1 MGYED
6 RFRRLI
12 EALDLSPGTDRT
24 LLRLMLLG
32 ALNATQT
39 WHRRGG
45 GRADAA
51 GIARQFVATL
61 RHGAAQPEKS
71 SE

>member
-1 MGYED
+1 M
-6 RFRRLI
+6 
-12 EALDLSPGTDRT
+12 APGTDRT

-32 ALNATQT
+32 ALNDTQT

-51 GIARQFVATL
+51 ALARQFVATL
-61 RHGAAQPEKS
+61 RHGAARAEKA